1 MFACANAPQVL
12 PPGWLNATSSVAH
25 SWCELVLLTCSE
37 SALMAFMLISGCSPS
52 QSLGPPLA
60 IPLAG
65 PKGHLLLVS
74 LRLCNTMAAAER
86 PEPLRKKRSGGLG
99 SMLRRPATVLSPQST
114 RAFTVTLCEAAAA
127 PPQWVILRV
136 SPVRAADQP
145 AEKPF
150 SCCMHVA
157 YVRKGGPQGVLDTAD
172 ENS

>member
-1 MFACANAPQVL
+1 
-12 PPGWLNATSSVAH
+12 
-25 SWCELVLLTCSE
+25 
-37 SALMAFMLISGCSPS
+37 
-52 QSLGPPLA
+52 
-60 IPLAG
+60 
-65 PKGHLLLVS
+65 
-74 LRLCNTMAAAER
+74 MAAAER

-114 RAFTVTLCEAAAA
+114 RAFNVTLCEAAAA

-157 YVRKGGPQGVLDTAD
+157 YVRKGGPQGVLTLQTKTAEAEETAPAAAAAVRAFGHTLHSFPMED
-172 ENS
+172 KSIVGVTGKRRCC